1 MSHIKKRNILRKK
14 DRKLK
19 KNKICSFMTTFLNF
33 GLAIKSAAD
42 AMVFK
47 SIFKNLKF
55 QRQILAKAK
64 Y

>member
-1 MSHIKKRNILRKK
+1 
-14 DRKLK
+14 
-19 KNKICSFMTTFLNF
+19 MTTFLNF
-33 GLAIKSAAD
+33 GLAIKSTAD

>member
-1 MSHIKKRNILRKK
+1 
-14 DRKLK
+14 
-19 KNKICSFMTTFLNF
+19 MTTFLNF